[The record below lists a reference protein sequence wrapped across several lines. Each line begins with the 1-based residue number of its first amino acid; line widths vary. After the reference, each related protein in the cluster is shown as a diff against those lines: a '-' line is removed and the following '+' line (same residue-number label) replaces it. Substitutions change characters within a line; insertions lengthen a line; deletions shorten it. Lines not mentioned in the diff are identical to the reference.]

1 LHWFLKLL
9 YPGLGLKRW
18 LLLAV
23 LGFLLVIGGLTVL
36 LVGYPPAAQLVRNV
50 VMTFLDL
57 SEQPVVNIL
66 LLVLMGIIL
75 ITYAINRIVRSL
87 IIDYTPRRDKM
98 VDSLY
103 QSRQLKRGPRVV
115 VLGGGTG
122 LATLLRGLKH
132 YTSNITAVVTVADDG
147 GSSGKLRGEFG
158 MPPPGDIRN
167 CLIALADTEPLL
179 EKLFQ
184 HRFQTGGLQGH
195 SFGNLFLAAMSQIL
209 GFQQAV
215 QELGKVLAV
224 RGRVLPVTLDD
235 VTLKACCV
243 DGRII
248 LGESRIGQVKCAIH
262 RLELEPAHCRVSPEV
277 LEALA
282 SAEAIIIGPGSLYTS
297 LMPNLLVPGVAQAIR
312 ESRALKFFVCNIMTQ
327 SESRGYS
334 AGDHLLS
341 IREHVGHVLADY
353 VVVNTQL
360 VASEMKDRYFVEG
373 AEQVKVDWDLLRR
386 LRVKILAGRLLGA
399 GPSARHD
406 ADSLARLI
414 LARVAA
420 ESSHRGRVLDNLLLE
435 VRLKKR

>member
-1 LHWFLKLL
+1 MHWFLKLL

-23 LGFLLVIGGLTVL
+23 LGFLLVLGGLIVL
-36 LVGYPPAAQLVRNV
+36 LVGYPPAAQLVRDV
-50 VMTFLDL
+50 VMDFLAL

-66 LLVLMGIIL
+66 LLLLMGIIL

-87 IIDYTPRRDKM
+87 VIDYTPRGDKM

-122 LATLLRGLKH
+122 LATLLRGLKQ

-147 GSSGKLRGEFG
+147 GSSGKLRGDFG

-184 HRFQTGGLQGH
+184 HRFRTGGLQGH

-215 QELGKVLAV
+215 RELGKVLAV

-235 VTLKACCV
+235 VTLKASCI
-243 DGRII
+243 DGSVIQ
-248 LGESRIGQVKCAIH
+248 GESRIGQVKCAIH
-262 RLELEPAHCRVSPEV
+262 RLELEPAQCRVAPEV

-282 SAEAIIIGPGSLYTS
+282 DAEAIIIGPGSLYTS
-297 LMPNLLVPGVAQAIR
+297 IMPNLLVPGIAQAIR

-327 SESRGYS
+327 NESQGYS

-341 IREHVGHVLADY
+341 LREHVGHVLADY

-360 VASEMKDRYFVEG
+360 VPSEMKNRYLVEG

-386 LRVKILAGRLLGA
+386 LRVKVLAGRLLGA

-406 ADSLARLI
+406 ADALARLI
-414 LARVAA
+414 LARMAA
-420 ESSHRGRVLDNLLLE
+420 ESSHRGRVLDYLLLE
-435 VRLKKR
+435 ARLKKQ